1 LLLKTNG
8 KNIKAYEHLQMLY
21 LLDHSF
27 SRFVNNLSYA
37 VENGM
42 RHPLY
47 NEAVLIISKRTKS
60 KISNY
65 EYDQNTVQTFHEM
78 INILKICKDKKIAQP
93 ALDAYSGTY
102 FYYLLYNSPLVTHF
116 YRGVKTKNDLE

>member
-1 LLLKTNG
+1 
-8 KNIKAYEHLQMLY
+8 
-21 LLDHSF
+21 
-27 SRFVNNLSYA
+27 
-37 VENGM
+37 
-42 RHPLY
+42 
-47 NEAVLIISKRTKS
+47 
-60 KISNY
+60 
-65 EYDQNTVQTFHEM
+65 M